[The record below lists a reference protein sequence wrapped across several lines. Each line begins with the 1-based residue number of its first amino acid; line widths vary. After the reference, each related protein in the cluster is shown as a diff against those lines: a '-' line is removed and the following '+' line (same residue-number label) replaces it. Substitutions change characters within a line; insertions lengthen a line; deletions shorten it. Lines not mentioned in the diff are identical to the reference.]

1 MILEILQEINESRT
15 ESGKGSE
22 KGREKYT
29 SKEGTTGKKV
39 KSRKSRVKVYP
50 TIKAALDS
58 AAPYGHIFSTKAADR
73 LYVITRPQWGKK
85 STAGGN
91 TRVAKGFTPGAA
103 TPSASW
109 PSIKGHAMRTS
120 IKHGKISSS
129 RLKKKYGAGTERPE
143 ERRYAGKTSK
153 RKSSKGKTNEAQE
166 ANPWAICHAELG
178 KEKTAKFERCVMKV
192 KAKHGI
198 KDWNEFKEKLKVLE
212 SMPATQKRQT
222 GTRVFRKS
230 EDPAKAG
237 GQGSQGTGN
246 LPGSGVRRR
255 KDVAAALRTSTEY
268 EGPSLREKLARLKE
282 EDAAG
287 YRERMKKETAKAVAQ
302 GRGRREM
309 GTHRTAALKP
319 KQAGVD
325 RPRSS
330 LGEMLKYLS
339 EQPQYQSSLVTR
351 THAGGARAQGPTS
364 GRMSKP
370 AHKQVKRS
378 ESRKGGGVKR
388 PHEMEPEVAH
398 TEYEGPS
405 LAETKDWIQGAEADI
420 KRRGTEGK
428 CTPITKPGCTG
439 KAKAL
444 AKTFKK
450 MAKKRDKDIVSKKEK
465 RAKGK

>member
-1 MILEILQEINESRT
+1 MILELLQEINESRT
-15 ESGKGSE
+15 EKGRGS
-22 KGREKYT
+22 KAGREKFS
-29 SKEGTTGKKV
+29 SKKGTKGSSV
-39 KSRKSRVKVYP
+39 KSRKSRVKIYP

-58 AAPYGHIFSTKAADR
+58 AAPYGHIFSTAAADR
-73 LYVITRPQWGKK
+73 LYVITRPDWGKK

-91 TRVAKGFTPGAA
+91 ARVAKGFTPGAA

-109 PSIKGHAMRTS
+109 PSIKGHAVRTA

-129 RLKKKYGAGTERPE
+129 RLKKKYGAGTERSE

-153 RKSSKGKTNEAQE
+153 RKAKGKTNEAQE
-166 ANPWAICHAELG
+166 
-178 KEKTAKFERCVMKV
+178 TSVMKI
-192 KAKHGI
+192 KEKHGI

-212 SMPATQKRQT
+212 SMPSTEKAKT
-222 GTRVFRKS
+222 GTRVFKGQDVGRG
-230 EDPAKAG
+230 G
-237 GQGSQGTGN
+237 GQGSQGTSN

-255 KDVAAALRTSTEY
+255 KDPAAALKKASLQKAHTEY

-282 EDAAG
+282 ESPEG
-287 YRERMKKETAKAVAQ
+287 YRERMKKDTAKAVAQ

-309 GTHRTAALKP
+309 GTHRTPALKP
-319 KQAGVD
+319 KQVGVD
-325 RPRSS
+325 RPRS
-330 LGEMLKYLS
+330 
-339 EQPQYQSSLVTR
+339 
-351 THAGGARAQGPTS
+351 
-364 GRMSKP
+364 
-370 AHKQVKRS
+370 VKS
-378 ESRKGGGVKR
+378 D
-388 PHEMEPEVAH
+388 H

-444 AKTFKK
+444 DKTFKK

-465 RAKGK
+465 NEAKESPQAWVDNPSTAIGSQSLKILKKEDDETKRLKAKVAASLDKYKGRK

>member
-1 MILEILQEINESRT
+1 MILELLQEINESRT
-15 ESGKGSE
+15 EKGRGS
-22 KGREKYT
+22 KAGREKFS
-29 SKEGTTGKKV
+29 SKKGTKGSSV
-39 KSRKSRVKVYP
+39 KSRKSRVKIYP

-58 AAPYGHIFSTKAADR
+58 AAPYGHIFSTAAADR
-73 LYVITRPQWGKK
+73 LYVITRPDWGKK

-91 TRVAKGFTPGAA
+91 ARVAKGFTPGAA

-109 PSIKGHAMRTS
+109 PSIKGHAVRTA

-129 RLKKKYGAGTERPE
+129 RLKKKYGAGTERSE

-153 RKSSKGKTNEAQE
+153 RKAKGKTNEAQE
-166 ANPWAICHAELG
+166 
-178 KEKTAKFERCVMKV
+178 TSVMKI
-192 KAKHGI
+192 KEKHGI

-246 LPGSGVRRR
+246 LPGKGVKRR
-255 KDVAAALRTSTEY
+255 KDVAAALRTS
-268 EGPSLREKLARLKE
+268 
-282 EDAAG
+282 
-287 YRERMKKETAKAVAQ
+287 
-302 GRGRREM
+302 
-309 GTHRTAALKP
+309 
-319 KQAGVD
+319 
-325 RPRSS
+325 
-330 LGEMLKYLS
+330 
-339 EQPQYQSSLVTR
+339 
-351 THAGGARAQGPTS
+351 
-364 GRMSKP
+364 
-370 AHKQVKRS
+370 
-378 ESRKGGGVKR
+378 
-388 PHEMEPEVAH
+388 

-465 RAKGK
+465 NEAKESPQAWVDNPSTAIGSQSLKILKKEDDETKRLKAKVAASLDKYKGRK